1 MCGRYTLTQVGPRLV
16 GERFE
21 LGEAEI
27 EPATLG
33 RFNVCPTEDI
43 LVVTHKGPRA
53 VRWGLVPSYAKSVG
67 QGPLMINA
75 RAESVASKKVF
86 ARLLERPERRC
97 LVIADGWYEWL
108 QPEKKGEPRVPFR
121 YTIDGGELFAF
132 AGLCDVAKIDG
143 EWVPSA
149 TILTTTANA
158 VSAPVHDRMP
168 VVLAG
173 PDEEAAWMQG
183 GDLELLGP
191 IAARAHVGGAG
202 EPGRQQGRAS
212 KGRSCS
218 SRPRPKLPRHADT
231 PRSPHRPAP
240 ARPRRS
246 RGRRH
251 RPRQGDGRRRAGR
264 LPASGRSRSL
274 GFPDKTFGKNDT
286 FGFVSTYTYIKRG
299 LKLEFR
305 RGPGECLDADL
316 DPHHEGGRAHEGGRR
331 QGHDA
336 QDAAGEAQGRE
347 VPHVQAR
354 RRGSASAGSAR

>member
-1 MCGRYTLTQVGPRLV
+1 MCGRYTLTTVGPRLV

-21 LGEAEI
+21 LGEEPQI

-53 VRWGLVPSYAKSVG
+53 VRWGLVPSYSK
-67 QGPLMINA
+67 QIDGPLMINA

-108 QPEKKGEPRVPFR
+108 KSEKKGEPRVPFR

-158 VSAPVHDRMP
+158 ISAPVHDRMP

-173 PDEEAAWMQG
+173 PDEEAAWMEG

-191 IAARAHVGGAG
+191 IASRADIGGAG
-202 EPGRQQGRAS
+202 QPRGQQGRGRGAGADRRARGLS
-212 KGRSCS
+212 FRAMTRLFCLTALLLLALAAPAGAVIVPGKGMAGVELGDCIEETSRCSGRRTRRSARRTCSGS
-218 SRPRPKLPRHADT
+218 SRPTRT
-231 PRSPHRPAP
+231 
-240 ARPRRS
+240 
-246 RGRRH
+246 
-251 RPRQGDGRRRAGR
+251 
-264 LPASGRSRSL
+264 
-274 GFPDKTFGKNDT
+274 
-286 FGFVSTYTYIKRG
+286 
-299 LKLEFR
+299 
-305 RGPGECLDADL
+305 
-316 DPHHEGGRAHEGGRR
+316 
-331 QGHDA
+331 
-336 QDAAGEAQGRE
+336 
-347 VPHVQAR
+347 
-354 RRGSASAGSAR
+354 